1 MGAFRN
7 LAVLAGRIFIAGV
20 FIYDATLI
28 ARFAGENLGYVESF
42 GVPGFLLWPAGLF
55 QFGGGILIVLGL
67 LTRITALGFT
77 AFCLL
82 TALIFH
88 SNAADV
94 TEAVQ
99 FGKDLGLA
107 SGFLFLAVSGAGEW
121 SLDARL
127 GTDLWPLRRG

>member
-1 MGAFRN
+1 MSLFRN
-7 LAVLAGRIFIAGV
+7 LGLLAGRIFIAAV

-28 ARFAGENLGYVESF
+28 ARFGTENLGYVESF

-55 QFGGGILIVLGL
+55 QFLGGILIIVGL
-67 LTRITALGFT
+67 LTRITALGF
-77 AFCLL
+77 AVFCLL

-88 SNAADV
+88 RNAADV
-94 TEAVQ
+94 TEAIQ

-107 SGFLFLAVSGAGEW
+107 SGFLFLAASGAGEW

-127 GTDLWPLRRG
+127 LTDRWPLRSA